1 MHNNHMIKKET
12 EELERKALSAKENSL
27 FGKIQAEIESV
38 KIQENT
44 YRSKLAKRKQQ
55 IKACIDSVEV
65 LLQVIDSKLARQ
77 VIGLNEEQAKYIEE
91 LLEPTGGGVTDYVL
105 PQYLGSIEDRVL
117 QLLQIH
123 EAKIDHEEK
132 KKQSRPGSK
141 ISRNSSRNLRC
152 VFHLC
157 CCCCV
162 CVVSVLCLCC
172 VCVVSVLCLCCFY
185 IVSTFFLCYC
195 FCVVVSVLYMPCL
208 AAMPYAFYTHA
219 SSLTSCVCCA

>member
-1 MHNNHMIKKET
+1 MQNNHMIKKET

-38 KIQENT
+38 KNQEKT

-77 VIGLNEEQAKYIEE
+77 VVGLNEEQAKYIEE

-105 PQYLGSIEDRVL
+105 PQCLGSIEDRVL

-141 ISRNSSRNLRC
+141 IGRNSSRNLRC
-152 VFHLC
+152 VVYLC

-162 CVVSVLCLCC
+162 CVFLCC
-172 VCVVSVLCLCCFY
+172 FYVVVSVLL
-185 IVSTFFLCYC
+185 FLCYC
-195 FCVVVSVLYMPCL
+195 FCAIYAMPCC
-208 AAMPYAFYTHA
+208 HA
-219 SSLTSCVCCA
+219 LCIIHSCVIR